1 MDLTTLL
8 LGGLVGL
15 TITALISL
23 IFILKNRST
32 ISELQTENRSLSK
45 RQEELLLERS
55 QQAQLFTKLA
65 DDREELRETL
75 TDVASRAA
83 VEEQKA
89 TRIPELVE
97 KQHQL
102 EAELASKRDIIARLE
117 NRDAEFRT
125 TLQKEREAHTEKLQI
140 LDEARQKLTEQFENL
155 ANRILEEKS
164 RKFTEQNKQGLEV
177 LLNPLKENIVNF
189 QKKVEET
196 YDKESKERFS
206 LHREVERLAQ
216 LNKQVSEDTHN
227 LTRALKGQ
235 SQTQGAWGEMILEMV
250 LEKSGLTKGREYS
263 VQQSMSNEEGKRYR
277 PDVIVHMP
285 NGKDIVIDSKVS
297 LTAYERL
304 HSAEDDTDSTACL
317 AEHINSIQNHV
328 RDLSRKSYHELDGIR
343 SLDYVLLFMP
353 IEGAFSIAVQQ
364 QPDLVG
370 QALEKN
376 VVIVTPS
383 TLLLALRTVEN
394 IWRYEDQN
402 QNAQKI
408 AERAGKLYD
417 KFVGFVEDL
426 NKVGDFIGKAQKSHD
441 DALNKL
447 SDGRGNIL
455 RQVDQLQK
463 MGAKTS
469 KSLPTNLTE
478 LLESDQDIPEEP
490 IDDEDPHIT
499 LLSHQDS

>member
-23 IFILKNRST
+23 VFILKNRST
-32 ISELQTENRSLSK
+32 ISELQTENRSLTK
-45 RQEELLLERS
+45 RQDELLLERI
-55 QQAQLFTKLA
+55 QQAELFTKLA

-83 VEEQKA
+83 AEEQKA
-89 TRIPELVE
+89 TRIPELLE
-97 KQHQL
+97 KQQQL
-102 EAELASKRDIIARLE
+102 ETELANKREIIARLE
-117 NRDAEFRT
+117 NRDAESRT
-125 TLQKEREAHTEKLQI
+125 TLQKEREAQTEKLQI

-177 LLNPLKENIVNF
+177 LLNPLKENIVSF

-263 VQQSMSNEEGKRYR
+263 VQQSMHNEEGKRYR
-277 PDVIVHMP
+277 PDVVVHMP

-304 HSAEDDTDSTACL
+304 HSADDDTQSTTYL
-317 AEHINSIQNHV
+317 AEHIVSIQNHV

-408 AERAGKLYD
+408 ANSAGKLYD
-417 KFVGFVEDL
+417 KFVGFAEDL
-426 NKVGDFIGKAQKSHD
+426 NKVGDFIGKAQKSHG

-447 SDGRGNIL
+447 KDGTGNIL
-455 RQVDQLQK
+455 RRVDQLQK

-469 KSLPTNLTE
+469 KSLPANLTE
-478 LLESDQDIPEEP
+478 FLEGDTDETDDIA
-490 IDDEDPHIT
+490 DSNKDHLS
-499 LLSHQDS
+499 LLSHEDT